1 MLVNILYLFFKR
13 NIHERYLSLNDPDDK
28 QSNFARELK
37 NGNKGKKQ
45 VISHYFNRT
54 WNYAR
59 EKVLNNLEYRLFP
72 IKNLDKIPTREAKP
86 ELAKEPSKHKKPKS
100 KLQQKLFE

>member
-1 MLVNILYLFFKR
+1 MEIKVK
-13 NIHERYLSLNDPDDK
+13 
-28 QSNFARELK
+28 SNLK
-37 NGNKGKKQ
+37 
-45 VISHYFNRT
+45 SHYFNIT

-59 EKVLNNLEYRLFP
+59 EKVLNNLEHRLFP

-86 ELAKEPSKHKKPKS
+86 ELGKEPTKHKKPKS

>member
-1 MLVNILYLFFKR
+1 MEIKVK
-13 NIHERYLSLNDPDDK
+13 
-28 QSNFARELK
+28 SNLK
-37 NGNKGKKQ
+37 
-45 VISHYFNRT
+45 SHYFNIT

-59 EKVLNNLEYRLFP
+59 EKVLNNLECRLFP

-86 ELAKEPSKHKKPKS
+86 ELAKELTKHKKPKS

>member
-1 MLVNILYLFFKR
+1 MEIKVK
-13 NIHERYLSLNDPDDK
+13 
-28 QSNFARELK
+28 SNLK
-37 NGNKGKKQ
+37 
-45 VISHYFNRT
+45 SYYFNIT

-72 IKNLDKIPTREAKP
+72 VKNLDKIPTCEAKP
-86 ELAKEPSKHKKPKS
+86 ELAKEPTKHKKLKS